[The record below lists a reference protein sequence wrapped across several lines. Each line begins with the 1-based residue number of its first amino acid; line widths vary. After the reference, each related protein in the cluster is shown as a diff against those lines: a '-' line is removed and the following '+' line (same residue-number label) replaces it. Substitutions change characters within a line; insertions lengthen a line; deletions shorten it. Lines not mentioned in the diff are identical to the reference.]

1 MVEIDDTKDAKLV
14 VRSPHSGDVVGE
26 VPRATAGDVEAA
38 LSEAT
43 RLHADGDFLP
53 RNERVAILTAAS
65 ERIRAEREALALSI
79 ASEGGKPLVDAR
91 VEVDRAAAGVA
102 FLAGEAGRV
111 AGREIPMGA
120 TAATAGRL
128 AFTTVEPIGPVLA
141 VSAFNHPLN
150 LIVHQVGAAVA
161 AGCPVIV
168 KPALET
174 PLTCAA
180 FLRILEES
188 GLPRGAATMIACDN
202 ADAERAVRDA
212 RVAYLSFIG
221 SAAVGWRLR
230 AIAAPG
236 ARVALEHGGAAPVIV
251 DASADVERAA
261 TLVAK
266 GGFYHAGQVCVSVQ
280 RVFAHEDVAGAF
292 VEALS
297 ERAGKLVVGDPT
309 SAETDVGPLIRA
321 REVDRVAEWVG
332 EATRGGAR
340 VAAGGERRLKQA
352 YAPTVLVDVPE
363 GARVLVEEVFGPVV
377 SVVRFADL
385 DEAVRR
391 ANAVR
396 WAFQAAVFSRD
407 LDRALRAVR
416 KLDASAVM
424 VNDHTAFRAD
434 WMPFGGRRESGLGV
448 GGLPDGVRDM
458 SQEKL
463 VVFASPALSG

>member
-1 MVEIDDTKDAKLV
+1 MAELDEAASNIV
-14 VRSPHSGDVVGE
+14 VRSPHSGEVVGE
-26 VPRATAGDVEAA
+26 VPRATAAQVDEALA
-38 LSEAT
+38 RAA
-43 RLHADGDFLP
+43 RLHAGKGFLP
-53 RNERVAILTAAS
+53 RHERVAILTAAS
-65 ERIRAEREALALSI
+65 ERLRTERDALAQLI

-102 FLAGEAGRV
+102 FLAGEAARI

-120 TAATAGRL
+120 TPATAGRL

-141 VSAFNHPLN
+141 ISAFNHPLN
-150 LIVHQVGAAVA
+150 LIVHQVGAAIA
-161 AGCPVIV
+161 AGCPVVV

-174 PLTCAA
+174 PLSCAA
-180 FLRILEES
+180 FLRILAAS
-188 GLPRGAATMIACDN
+188 GLPEGAATLVACDN
-202 ADAERAVRDA
+202 EAAEQAVRDP

-236 ARVALEHGGAAPVIV
+236 VRVGLEHGGAAPVIV

-261 TLVAK
+261 ALVAK

-280 RVFAHEDVAGAF
+280 RVLAHVDVADAF
-292 VEALS
+292 VAALS
-297 ERAGKLVVGDPT
+297 ERASKLVVGDPR
-309 SAETDVGPLIRA
+309 SPDTDVGPLIRA
-321 REVDRVAEWVG
+321 REVDRVASWVD
-332 EATRGGAR
+332 EASKGGAR
-340 VAAGGERRLKQA
+340 VAVGGERRLRQA

-363 GARVLVEEVFGPVV
+363 GARVLVDEVFGPVV
-377 SVVRFADL
+377 SVARFDALGD
-385 DEAVRR
+385 AIRR

-407 LDRALRAVR
+407 LDRALEAVR
-416 KLDASAVM
+416 GLDASAVM

-448 GGLPDGVRDM
+448 GGLVDGVRDM
-458 SQEKL
+458 SHDKL
-463 VVFASPALSG
+463 VVLASAALTG